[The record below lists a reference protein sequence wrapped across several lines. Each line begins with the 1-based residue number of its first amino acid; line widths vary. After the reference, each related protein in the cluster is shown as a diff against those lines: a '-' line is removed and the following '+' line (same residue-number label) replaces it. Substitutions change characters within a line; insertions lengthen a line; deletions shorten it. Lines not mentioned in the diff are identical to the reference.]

1 MAEQPE
7 QRKNNRHSISLFGM
21 SRRDYF
27 AGQAVKGLL
36 AKYGIDGNHHM
47 TAHAKDA
54 YDIADYMEKERTR

>member
-1 MAEQPE
+1 
-7 QRKNNRHSISLFGM
+7 M

-54 YDIADYMEKERTR
+54 YDVADYMEKERTR